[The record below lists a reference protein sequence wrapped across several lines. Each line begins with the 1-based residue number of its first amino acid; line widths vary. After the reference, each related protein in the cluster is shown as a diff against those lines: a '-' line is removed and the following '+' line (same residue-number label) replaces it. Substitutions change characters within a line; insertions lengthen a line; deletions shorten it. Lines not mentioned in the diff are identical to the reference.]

1 MYCADLFAL
10 TYNCSK
16 NIYNLL
22 SVIYL
27 IMMTKMLIHTTH
39 FYRNLLTNRFS
50 TVMHN
55 INRYP
60 IGISLMVTKCLLLCP
75 LSSDSKLRPLFPPP
89 QIKYCTLYIHT
100 MKSRFRHSQTAIAV
114 TLFIQILYI

>member
-1 MYCADLFAL
+1 MFD
-10 TYNCSK
+10 K
-16 NIYNLL
+16 
-22 SVIYL
+22 YL

-39 FYRNLLTNRFS
+39 FYRILSTNRFS
-50 TVMHN
+50 TVLLN

-89 QIKYCTLYIHT
+89 QIKYCTLYIYIHT
-100 MKSRFRHSQTAIAV
+100 TKSRFRPSQTATAV
-114 TLFIQILYI
+114 TLIICTDTLCLAKLLLSLNMSSEQT